1 MKTRIG
7 RVAHEKTIRQAFA
20 LLIVFSV
27 ASSPAWG
34 RISSNLTADL
44 RVNYSTT
51 DEDSS
56 SLESV
61 DQEYNL
67 AWQKTI
73 LRDLAVRSALRY
85 YNFGV
90 SENLGANSWRSELQ
104 PSADLIFNR
113 AWLGINAQAMRRDS
127 RSNDRSSRLINE
139 SGSIALQSRVARYP
153 WLKLRLQ
160 QDLLYNKA
168 DLSDRDTRDRL
179 ALASAGYTGRA
190 SSISYSYQHKNTLD
204 RSQRVEQNTQ
214 SHGVLFGHV
223 KSFGTHLR
231 SSLSYDFSYK
241 KQSDRNLAFDPLPLE
256 LPVFFGLYASDAT
269 PDLGGLDSVSTLID
283 GNLALPAVPSIN
295 IGSNSVNQNL
305 GIDLGYRREISRL
318 YVYTDRPSGNNVRWA
333 VYQSEDNTVWESVA
347 GISSSFSPGFSRYEI
362 RFPQVSARYIK
373 AVNAGL
379 NEVDTVLVTEVAGY
393 VDKTETG
400 IVERDQQIHLASL
413 NNSLKLSGS
422 LSATADVSLRRDGG
436 SSFNQKRDETYFSFG
451 LRNQPSRLL
460 QHSVRVQ
467 VGLIDYEVTRFDVD
481 KTLTANYDLQ
491 YQALTTLA
499 ISLSLSHRD
508 TYIAGVKS
516 QEINYALIR
525 SRGDLLPRLTVTQE
539 FGGGRNTLMSSRT
552 QLDSWNYRA
561 GLLGR
566 PIRSMDFSA
575 GFMHQEVTS
584 SQATKRVRDQYLGDI
599 GWALTRAIHLRASA
613 DYTKDDRTRYLSQ
626 DYSISWTIS
635 SKLTSGAAL
644 NISDYQNGVDSHSKR
659 LSAQVEYLLSQRT
672 ALSAGF
678 GETDFTRSGGRLTR
692 SFRVGLRT
700 GL

>member
-1 MKTRIG
+1 MKKKTG
-7 RVAHEKTIRQAFA
+7 RVAYKKTIRQAFA
-20 LLIVFSV
+20 LLIVFLV
-27 ASSPAWG
+27 ASSPVRG

-44 RVNYSTT
+44 RVSYSTT

-61 DQEYNL
+61 DQEYNV
-67 AWQKTI
+67 AWQKNI
-73 LRDLAVRSALRY
+73 MRDLAVRSALRY

-153 WLKLRLQ
+153 WMRLRLQ

-168 DLSDRDTRDRL
+168 NLSDRDTRDRM
-179 ALASAGYTGRA
+179 ALASAGYTARMT
-190 SSISYSYQHKNTLD
+190 SISYSFTYKNTLD
-204 RSQRVEQNTQ
+204 RSQRVEQNT
-214 SHGVLFGHV
+214 STHGVLFGQV
-223 KSFGTHLR
+223 KNFGSRLR

-283 GNLALPAVPSIN
+283 GNLSLPAVPPIN

-333 VYQSEDNTVWESVA
+333 VFQSEDNTVWESVA
-347 GISSSFSPGFSRYEI
+347 GASSSFSPGFSRYEI
-362 RFPQVSARYIK
+362 RFPEISARYIK

-393 VDKTETG
+393 LDKSETG
-400 IVERDQQIHLASL
+400 VIERDQQIHLASL
-413 NNSLKLSGS
+413 NNSLKLSES
-422 LSATADVSLRRDGG
+422 LSATAGVSLRRDGG
-436 SSFNQKRDETYFSFG
+436 SSFNQKRDETYYSFG
-451 LRNQPSRLL
+451 LRNQPSKVL
-460 QHSVRVQ
+460 QHSARIQ
-467 VGLIDYEVTRFDVD
+467 VGLIDYDATRFDVD

-491 YQALTTLA
+491 YQPLTTLA
-499 ISLSLSHRD
+499 FSLSLSHRD
-508 TYIAGVKS
+508 NYIAGVKS
-516 QEINYALIR
+516 QEINHAVIR
-525 SRGDLLPRLTVTQE
+525 SRGDLLPRLTITQE
-539 FGGGRNTLMSSRT
+539 FGGGRNTIMISRV

-566 PIRSMDFSA
+566 PVRSMDFSA
-575 GFMHQEVTS
+575 AFLHQEVRS
-584 SQATKRVRDQYLGDI
+584 LPDAKRIKNQYLGDV
-599 GWALTRAIHLRASA
+599 GWALTPAFQLRASV
-613 DYTKDDRTRYLSQ
+613 DYTEDDRTRYLSQ
-626 DYSISWTIS
+626 DYSITWSVS

-644 NISDYQNGVDSHSKR
+644 NISDYQNGADNHSKR